1 MSRNSQ
7 LEFLHSSIS
16 LPATRAGK
24 QNYIARR
31 CNLNSGQ
38 IKSLLRDPENYQ
50 LDDDALYALLCY
62 IANHAEKNVVVVS
75 PQVSIGV
82 LHALQDPEFEVPAQ
96 DTDNIYGDIANY
108 DIILLP
114 VFDGTRENIDARHSY
129 GNYIGHWLLVIHE
142 RNRETFFFDSYKN
155 TNRLQYLHASIVKIL
170 RDLDPELSLIDPIPI
185 KPSRAGIQHNAQD
198 DGTSCGFYLVLY
210 AEAFLLHNHKTLL
223 CNFNIG
229 IERKRLIDHLSRL
242 FFTDHCE
249 YIPRPLENS
258 IFGSF

>member
-7 LEFLHSSIS
+7 LEFLHSNIS
-16 LPATRAGK
+16 LPAARAGK
-24 QNYIARR
+24 QNYIARC
-31 CNLNSGQ
+31 CNLNLGQ

-114 VFDGTRENIDARHSY
+114 VFDGTRENIDACHSY
-129 GNYIGHWLLVIHE
+129 GKDIGHLLLVIHK
-142 RNRETFFFDSYKN
+142 RNRETFF
-155 TNRLQYLHASIVKIL
+155 RLLQKY
-170 RDLDPELSLIDPIPI
+170 
-185 KPSRAGIQHNAQD
+185 
-198 DGTSCGFYLVLY
+198 
-210 AEAFLLHNHKTLL
+210 
-223 CNFNIG
+223 
-229 IERKRLIDHLSRL
+229 
-242 FFTDHCE
+242 
-249 YIPRPLENS
+249 
-258 IFGSF
+258 